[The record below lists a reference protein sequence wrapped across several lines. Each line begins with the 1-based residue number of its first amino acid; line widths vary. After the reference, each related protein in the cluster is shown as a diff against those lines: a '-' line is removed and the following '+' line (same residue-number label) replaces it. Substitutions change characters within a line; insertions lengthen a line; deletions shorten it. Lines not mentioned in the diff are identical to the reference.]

1 METDLRR
8 AKEEA
13 EQAAEAKSAFLAN
26 MSHEIRTPMNAII
39 GFTDLVLDT
48 PLDESQ
54 ARHLGVVKTSARS
67 LLNLLNDILDTAK
80 LDGGHTELEYRDFN
94 LRTLCEQVIATQ
106 SLNAGRKGLYLKLD
120 YQAGEHFKGDPL
132 RIQQVVLNLLSNAVK
147 FTQTGGVMLRVQQP
161 AQESVTVLVED
172 TGIGIEADRIDKIFE
187 PFTQADSSMTRRFGG
202 TGLGTTISRQ
212 LVELMGGR
220 ITVTSAPGQGS
231 TFRVS
236 LPLPPGQ
243 PVTEAMSYDLE
254 TELPPIRIL
263 IVDDVPQNLEL
274 LSTLL
279 RQRKHTIT
287 TACNGQEAVE
297 LYCHQAFDLILMDVQ
312 MPEMNGHEATQ
323 AIRQHEAAENRNY
336 TPVIAITASVL
347 EDDRRDALESGMD
360 GFAIKPIDLPEL
372 TREIA
377 RVLGMEASPA
387 SHRREIHELA
397 VIDGRIVAQL
407 WPDATAHQQAVARF
421 LQSEDNQPLRLRQQ
435 TCLEDAAA
443 LAHRIRGAAG
453 NLGLRALVNALE
465 LIESALT
472 QNRPVADSLW
482 QSLDN
487 RFSDIR
493 AWLDACPAIA
503 EPETQHA
510 AIPAGKPGAT
520 ALAEIIDRLRH
531 SELPDHLFRQL
542 KPGLPKQLASDV
554 ADAMAEFEPERAAD
568 LLQQY
573 RDTLEEHS

>member
-1 METDLRR
+1 
-8 AKEEA
+8 
-13 EQAAEAKSAFLAN
+13 
-26 MSHEIRTPMNAII
+26 
-39 GFTDLVLDT
+39 
-48 PLDESQ
+48 
-54 ARHLGVVKTSARS
+54 
-67 LLNLLNDILDTAK
+67 
-80 LDGGHTELEYRDFN
+80 
-94 LRTLCEQVIATQ
+94 
-106 SLNAGRKGLYLKLD
+106 
-120 YQAGEHFKGDPL
+120 
-132 RIQQVVLNLLSNAVK
+132 
-147 FTQTGGVMLRVQQP
+147 MLRVQQP

-312 MPEMNGHEATQ
+312 MPEMNGH
-323 AIRQHEAAENRNY
+323 
-336 TPVIAITASVL
+336 
-347 EDDRRDALESGMD
+347 DRRDALESGMD